1 MNLQNPEPEDFL
13 CDDSFLRFCRGEEKA
28 DVLFWENWIEAHPDK
43 ATVISNAK
51 RLFDVLSAGQGN
63 RLEQIASLKDAIA
76 RRERFK
82 NAVLHNAPEML
93 LPKPGRVVRFSRRH
107 FIGYAASIAVLVIIS
122 ALAYTKYSR
131 KNEGALHN
139 YEYYTSQGNR
149 KTIML
154 PDSSVIMLNGNSH
167 LSVSKNFD
175 AQHREVTI
183 TGEAFFDIKHD
194 AAHPFVVHTSEYRIR
209 VLGTSFNVNSYPGEK
224 RTETGLIT
232 GKVEIV
238 PNAGGKPGERVIL
251 KPNEKFILER
261 EVFAGA
267 GSAVLHTPRKGTIAK
282 LHVDTLTHRVTET
295 SWTRRK
301 MEIKDE
307 TFEQIAQKL
316 QSWYGIKITFA
327 SETVKKYRYTATF
340 DGETIFKALQYLQ
353 QTYPF
358 TYKIGQDSIVI
369 TQS

>member
-1 MNLQNPEPEDFL
+1 MNLQHPEPEDLL
-13 CDDSFLRFCRGEEKA
+13 CDESFLRFCRGEEKA

-43 ATVISNAK
+43 FTVVSNAK
-51 RLFDVLSAGQGN
+51 RLFEVLSAGQGN
-63 RLEQIASLKDAIA
+63 RLEQLASLKDAIA

-82 NAVLHNAPEML
+82 EAVLHNTPGIP
-93 LPKPGRVVRFSRRH
+93 LPQPGRVVKFNRRH
-107 FIGYAASIAVLVIIS
+107 FVGYAASIAVLITVS
-122 ALAYTKYSR
+122 VWAYTKYGGKHVR
-131 KNEGALHN
+131 APHN
-139 YEYYTSQGNR
+139 YEYYTSQGKH

-154 PDSSVIMLNGNSH
+154 PDSSVIMLNENSH
-167 LSVSKNFD
+167 LSISKNFD
-175 AQHREVTI
+175 ARHREVTI

-209 VLGTSFNVNSYPGEK
+209 VLGTSFNVKSYPGGS
-224 RTETGLIT
+224 RTETDLIS

-238 PNAGGKPGERVIL
+238 PAGVERGERVIL
-251 KPNEKFILER
+251 RPNEKFILER
-261 EVFAGA
+261 EVPAGPGA
-267 GSAVLHTPRKGTIAK
+267 PVLLAPRKGTVAK
-282 LHVDTLTHRVTET
+282 LNVDTLTRHATET

-327 SETVKKYRYTATF
+327 SEAVRKYRYTATF

-358 TYKIGQDSIVI
+358 TYRVEQDSIVI